1 MKNYFLP
8 AIAAALLVNIARA
21 ATYNVNTIEDLVN
34 AIGWC
39 SDGDYGAGDVI
50 NLAEGV
56 YDVANLIEINK
67 KAIRIVGAGKGK
79 TILDGGYSAD
89 SERTSGIFNVT
100 KEGVVISGI
109 TFRNASR
116 GLKDGGAIY
125 INSNNYRFEVVDCV
139 FSNCHAKAG
148 GGIASSH
155 YYNGHHAQD
164 EGYFPPRG
172 DMGVIA
178 GCDFVN
184 CEAHGIQTVH
194 GGDNGGGAVLG
205 GFWIENSTFDS
216 CVAYGYASMV
226 FTDQHMMV
234 TNCTFSNCPNVTE
247 HPRGGIYL
255 NRSACELRIL
265 DCKFSGMTCSPLLAR
280 TSNRAFVDRCVFTN
294 CAGETTDSVGGLVR
308 LSGRGYFRNC
318 LIQGN
323 QNPFSLTSES
333 FENCTIAGNVGG
345 FCITAQNGGQISAS
359 FTNCV
364 IASNSRWDN
373 AEYTKGGPGI
383 CWSGADVEANVYAG
397 MKIANCAFEGV
408 SYLSDVIG
416 LDASG
421 VTERVSRDVDIKGPR
436 FKDAANGDFS
446 LKGYSALVDAG
457 IKADWMDSAC
467 DIAGNKRCLKRG
479 LVSDGALPDIGCY
492 EFYTIAGFKISFR

>member
-1 MKNYFLP
+1 MKKYILP
-8 AIAAALLVNIARA
+8 AIATALFASAAGA
-21 ATYNVNTIEDLVN
+21 ASVNTVQGLVD
-34 AIGWC
+34 AIA
-39 SDGDYGAGDVI
+39 SSYDGDYGCGDVI

-56 YDVANLIEINK
+56 YDVADVIEVNK
-67 KAIRIVGAGKGK
+67 KALRIVGAGKGR

-89 SERTSGIFNVT
+89 SDRTNGIFNVT

-116 GLKDGGAIY
+116 GAKDGGAIY

-155 YYNGHHAQD
+155 YYTGHHAQD

-172 DMGVIA
+172 DMGVIS
-178 GCDFVN
+178 GCDFIN
-184 CEAHGIQTVH
+184 CEAHGIQAVH
-194 GGDNGGGAVLG
+194 LGDNGGGAVLG

-216 CVAYGYASMV
+216 CVAYGYASVV

-247 HPRGGIYL
+247 NPRGGIYL

-265 DCKFSGMTCSPLLAR
+265 GCKFSGMTCSPLLAR
-280 TSNRAFVDRCVFTN
+280 TSNRAFVDRCTFTN

-364 IASNSRWDN
+364 IASNSRWDC
-373 AEYTKGGPGI
+373 AGYTKGGPGI

-397 MKIANCAFEGV
+397 MKVANCAFEGV
-408 SYLSDVIG
+408 ANLSDVIG

-421 VTERVSRDVDIKGPR
+421 ATDRISRQIDSQGPR
-436 FKDAANGDFS
+436 FKDAASGDFS
-446 LKGYSALVDAG
+446 LKRSSPLCDAG
-457 IKADWMDSAC
+457 VLCDWMTGAC
-467 DIAGNKRCLKRG
+467 DLAGGRRVFRG
-479 LVSDGALPDIGCY
+479 GPDIGCY
-492 EFYTIAGFKISFR
+492 EFYAKPCFRISFR

>member
-21 ATYNVNTIEDLVN
+21 TTYNVNTIEDLVN

-79 TILDGGYSAD
+79 TILDGGYPGD
-89 SERTSGIFNVT
+89 PDRTNGIFNVS
-100 KEGVVISGI
+100 KEGVSISGI

-116 GLKDGGAIY
+116 GTKEGGAIY
-125 INSNNYRFEVVDCV
+125 INRNNYRFEVVDCV

-148 GGIASSH
+148 GGIASNRFYGEH
-155 YYNGHHAQD
+155 NAQT
-164 EGYFPPRG
+164 EGYFPLRG
-172 DMGVIA
+172 EMGVISA
-178 GCDFVN
+178 CDFVG
-184 CEAHGIQTVH
+184 CEAHGD
-194 GGDNGGGAVLG
+194 GGDEGGGAVQG
-205 GFWIENSTFDS
+205 GFWIEDSTFDS
-216 CVAYGYASMV
+216 CVAYGYASVV

-234 TNCTFSNCPNVTE
+234 TNCAFSNCPNATRNV
-247 HPRGGIYL
+247 RGGIWQ
-255 NRSACELRIL
+255 NQGKCELRVL
-265 DCKFSGMTCSPLLAR
+265 DCTFSGMTCNPLLGR
-280 TSNRAFVDRCVFTN
+280 NSNSAFIDRCVFTN
-294 CAGETTDSVGGLVR
+294 CAGEATNSDSGIIQLCSKGH
-308 LSGRGYFRNC
+308 FRNC
-318 LIQGN
+318 LVVGN
-323 QNPFSLTSES
+323 KNPFSLSSES

-345 FCITAQNGGQISAS
+345 FCIKFKDGGGTVSGS
-359 FTNCV
+359 LTNCV
-364 IASNSRWDN
+364 IAANTHWDN
-373 AEYTKGGPGI
+373 SSYSKGGPGL
-383 CWSGADVEANVYAG
+383 CWHNAASNADIYSGL
-397 MKIANCAFEGV
+397 KIANCAFEGV

-421 VTERVSRDVDIKGPR
+421 VTERISREVDVKGPR

-492 EFYTIAGFKISFR
+492 EFYTIAGFKISLR